1 MANLNEQYNKKII
14 INPIIPNEE
23 NESFDLCF
31 FTYYGKL
38 TNIVEIFNGISIDD
52 AKEIVNNSF
61 TEEKKRNSLQIA
73 SFLNFSNIF
82 LYLLTYDADYHYQD
96 ENQQNTWHF
105 LCYRGHSYI
114 INLLI
119 NYIRYKIKYK

>member
-1 MANLNEQYNKKII
+1 MANLNEQYNKKIL

-82 LYLLTYDADYHYQD
+82 LYLLTYDVQ
-96 ENQQNTWHF
+96 
-105 LCYRGHSYI
+105 I
-114 INLLI
+114 IIIKMKI
-119 NYIRYKIKYK
+119 NKTLGIFYVIVVIHIY